1 MRLIYALIMIAGF
14 ALLLWSIEKSMPVYA
29 DAVEKG
35 RTTIYLSPYSQTI
48 RFIEYDELL
57 VYPPKGQKL
66 NNNYAIGE
74 IDEPMVFFGSIG
86 SQLNCWP
93 TKDSMRCM
101 FAPRWKWETSE
112 SEWSDDVT
120 TGEWGVSD
128 LTTVTS
134 ATVDDF
140 NECEEAL
147 SACQAQL
154 DSCRPE

>member
-1 MRLIYALIMIAGF
+1 MRIIYAILMIVGF

-29 DAVEKG
+29 DAVEKE

-48 RFIEYDELL
+48 RFIEDDELL

-101 FAPRWKWETSE
+101 FAPRWKWETSTG
-112 SEWSDDVT
+112 EWSDK
-120 TGEWGVSD
+120 
-128 LTTVTS
+128 
-134 ATVDDF
+134 
-140 NECEEAL
+140 ECEEELA
-147 SACQAQL
+147 SCQAQL